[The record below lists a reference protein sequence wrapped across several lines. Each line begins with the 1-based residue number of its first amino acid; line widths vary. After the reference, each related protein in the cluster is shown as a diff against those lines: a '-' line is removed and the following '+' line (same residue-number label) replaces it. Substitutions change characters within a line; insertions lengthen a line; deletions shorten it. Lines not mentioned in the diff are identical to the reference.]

1 MDINNS
7 FTVDLPPDD
16 TWKVLLDIERI
27 APCMP
32 GAKLTSADG
41 DEYGGVVKVKVGSL
55 TAEYQGTATFED
67 VDEDNRT
74 ATLVAQGRETRGQG
88 RAKANVT
95 ASLRPEGSG
104 TRVDVTTNLNI
115 TGRVAQFGRGVMQ
128 DVSSK
133 LLDQFA
139 TSLQEELSAH
149 GVEGAPRGEA
159 ASGSTDGDGAETEP
173 IDLLSVGGGT
183 VARKA
188 APVVVVAA
196 LVALVVWLARRR

>member
-1 MDINNS
+1 MEFTNS

-32 GAKLTSADG
+32 GAKLTGANG
-41 DEYGGVVKVKVGSL
+41 DEYEGVVKVKVGSL
-55 TAEYQGTATFED
+55 TAEYQGTAAFENIN
-67 VDEDNRT
+67 EENKT

-95 ASLRPEGSG
+95 ASLRPEAEG
-104 TRVDVTTNLNI
+104 TRVDVTTDLNI

-128 DVSSK
+128 DVSTK

-139 TSLQEELSAH
+139 TSLQDELAAH
-149 GVEGAPRGEA
+149 GVEGAPRTGTASADSGE
-159 ASGSTDGDGAETEP
+159 SETEP
-173 IDLLSVGGGT
+173 IDLLSVGGGP
-183 VARKA
+183 VARKL
-188 APVVVVAA
+188 APVAAVAA
-196 LVALVVWLARRR
+196 LVALVIWLTRRR